1 MVVAQ
6 SQRGT
11 GIEPESAWP
20 GGLDVILRLASSGD
34 DRALAIRDHILPLL
48 REYGALEVQRD
59 TVRVVELRI
68 GAWTFRHWTPFNDL
82 APGEASSPGYR
93 HAVEKQH
100 TKPDLPYGLDVYHGG
115 QVLSVLWADDGAM
128 EVATFIRGPGKR
140 RRWRC
145 DGSDS
150 SVAHSLQSGTVLR

>member
-1 MVVAQ
+1 MTLTLV
-6 SQRGT
+6 
-11 GIEPESAWP
+11 
-20 GGLDVILRLASSGD
+20 SSGD

-93 HAVEKQH
+93 HAIERQH
-100 TKPDLPYGLDVYHGG
+100 AKPD
-115 QVLSVLWADDGAM
+115 M
-128 EVATFIRGPGKR
+128 PGSTCITGD
-140 RRWRC
+140 RC
-145 DGSDS
+145 
-150 SVAHSLQSGTVLR
+150 